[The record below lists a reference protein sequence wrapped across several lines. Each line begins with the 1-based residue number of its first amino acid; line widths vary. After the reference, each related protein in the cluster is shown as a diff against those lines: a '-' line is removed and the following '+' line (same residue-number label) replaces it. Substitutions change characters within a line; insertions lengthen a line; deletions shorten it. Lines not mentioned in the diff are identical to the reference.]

1 MTLTK
6 TALALVLG
14 LGLAAG
20 ANATTTT
27 VTHVTGSGFGGSI
40 MLGDGV
46 AKEVYVPKGTFE
58 DIYYFSIGEIL
69 GSEGQVSV
77 WYAPK
82 SGYTFASDLTI
93 SLYKGTY
100 GDSTPDVLKAT
111 LPKTGP
117 TTYYGDGVYDTT
129 GDWYYTISG
138 EANGTKG
145 GHYSFWVGT
154 YTAPVP
160 EPETYA
166 MLLAGLG
173 LMGTI
178 ARRRGKAKAS

>member
-1 MTLTK
+1 MMLTK

-14 LGLAAG
+14 LGLVAG
-20 ANATTTT
+20 ANATVTTA
-27 VTHVTGSGFGGSI
+27 THITGSGLNDSI
-40 MLGDGV
+40 VLGDSFS
-46 AKEVYVPKGTFE
+46 KEVYVPKDSFE
-58 DIYYFSIGEIL
+58 DVYYFSIGEIL

-82 SGYTFASDLTI
+82 AGYTFANDLTI
-93 SLYKGTY
+93 KLYQGKY
-100 GDSTPDVLKAT
+100 GDSTSDILRAT
-111 LPKTGP
+111 LPQTEP
-117 TTYYGDGVYDTT
+117 STYYAAGIYDVT

-138 EANGTKG
+138 EANGAKG
-145 GHYSFWVGT
+145 GRYSFWVGT
-154 YTAPVP
+154 YAAPVP

-178 ARRRGKAKAS
+178 ARRRSKTKAA